1 MKLKT
6 TLLIFFSICFGLAA
20 FAQPADTGNGSV
32 NGLRDTV
39 KPNLKYLTL
48 ADFSIRKHPANNLS
62 VTAMPHYAADLN
74 ASVQVSHQPDYSLTA
89 NTYPDSL
96 NITRLVHC
104 SGGLSMADSHLA
116 ENVNNK
122 MRIKNADSLRLLAL
136 MIKQDSVRIAIY
148 KQNKDS
154 VQRHLASMSTDSLKK
169 QLNYKASDMFKG
181 QIYTEIANRYLDYDT
196 ISNKVTR
203 ASHQSI
209 ALSYTMQALHQFS
222 HFNDTAGLRLTF
234 DHLAKVYLAQKKYS
248 QAKWFI
254 LQSNSLSRAKN
265 DNPNIIASLITLAKI
280 KSEAGDAKLAMG
292 DLDEAI
298 QITAKNKYL
307 KLQSDV
313 YRNYAMLYSR
323 EKNYPREELMLKKR
337 DSIEDIIRKNEQA
350 KQLAALA
357 AKDSADKKKA
367 DSVQAKKKVFT
378 SNTRKLSKNGSAR
391 KVATL

>member
-6 TLLIFFSICFGLAA
+6 TLLIFVSTCITLAG
-20 FAQPADTGNGSV
+20 FAQPAETANGSV
-32 NGLRDTV
+32 NALKDTV

-48 ADFSIRKHPANNLS
+48 ADFSIRKHNANN
-62 VTAMPHYAADLN
+62 VTIDATPHFAGARDAALPVN
-74 ASVQVSHQPDYSLTA
+74 HQADYSLTA
-89 NTYPDSL
+89 VTYPDSL
-96 NITRLVHC
+96 NITKLVHTT
-104 SGGLSMADSHLA
+104 GGLGIADSHLA
-116 ENVNNK
+116 ENASNK
-122 MRIKNADSLRLLAL
+122 LRIRNADSLRLLAM
-136 MIKQDSVRIAIY
+136 MIKQDSARIAIY

-154 VQRHLASMSTDSLKK
+154 VQRHLALMSTDSLKK
-169 QLNYKASDMFKG
+169 QLNYKGSEMFKG

-196 ISNKVTR
+196 ISNRVTR
-203 ASHQSI
+203 ASHESI

-222 HFNDTAGLRLTF
+222 HYNDTSGLRLTF

-280 KSEAGDAKLAMG
+280 KSAAGDAKLAMG

-298 QITAKNKYL
+298 QISAKNKYL

-313 YRNYAMLYSR
+313 YKSYAMLYSR
-323 EKNYPREELMLKKR
+323 EKNYAKEELMLKKR
-337 DSIEDIIRKNEQA
+337 DSVEGVIRRNEEA

-357 AKDSADKKKA
+357 AKDSAYKKKA
-367 DSVQAKKKVFT
+367 DSVQAKKKVLT
-378 SNTRKLSKNGSAR
+378 SNTRKLYKNVSAR
-391 KVATL
+391 KTATL

>member
-1 MKLKT
+1 MKLKI
-6 TLLIFFSICFGLAA
+6 TLLIFFSICVSRAV
-20 FAQPADTGNGSV
+20 FAQPADTGNGTV
-32 NGLRDTV
+32 NILKDTV

-48 ADFSIRKHPANNLS
+48 ADFSIRKHPSNTVSIAA
-62 VTAMPHYAADLN
+62 TPHYSAELD
-74 ASVQVSHQPDYSLTA
+74 ASFMINHQPEYSLTA
-89 NTYPDSL
+89 VTYPDSL
-96 NITRLVHC
+96 SITKLAHS
-104 SGGLSMADSHLA
+104 SGSLSIADSHLA

-122 MRIKNADSLRLLAL
+122 MRIRNADSLRLLAI
-136 MIKQDSVRIAIY
+136 MIKQDSVRIAVY

-154 VQRHLASMSTDSLKK
+154 VQRHLLLMSTDSLKK
-169 QLNYKASDMFKG
+169 QLSYKASDMFKG
-181 QIYTEIANRYLDYDT
+181 QIYTEIANRYMDYDT
-196 ISNKVTR
+196 ISNKLTR
-203 ASHQSI
+203 ASHESI

-254 LQSNSLSRAKN
+254 LQSNSLSRVKN
-265 DNPNIIASLITLAKI
+265 DNQNIIASLITLAKI
-280 KSEAGDAKLAMG
+280 KAEAGDSKLAMS

-298 QITAKNKYL
+298 RISAKNNYL

-323 EKNYPREELMLKKR
+323 EKNYPKEELMLKKR
-337 DSIEDIIRKNEQA
+337 DSIEGVIRKNEEA

-378 SNTRKLSKNGSAR
+378 SNIRKLSKNASSK

>member
-1 MKLKT
+1 MKLKI
-6 TLLIFFSICFGLAA
+6 TLLTFLSVCFCLSAL
-20 FAQPADTGNGSV
+20 AQPADTSKGNSV
-32 NGLRDTV
+32 SEKDTV

-48 ADFSIRKHPANNLS
+48 ADFSIRKHTSNNIS
-62 VTAMPHYAADLN
+62 IAATPHYSADLN
-74 ASVQVSHQPDYSLTA
+74 AALPISHQPDYSLTA
-89 NTYPDSL
+89 ITYPDSMNVIKL
-96 NITRLVHC
+96 MHS
-104 SGGLSMADSHLA
+104 SGSLSMADSHLA
-116 ENVNNK
+116 ENVSNK
-122 MRIKNADSLRLLAL
+122 MRIRNADSLRLLAI

-154 VQRHLASMSTDSLKK
+154 VQRHLTLMSTDSLKK
-169 QLNYKASDMFKG
+169 QLSYKASDMFKG
-181 QIYTEIANRYLDYDT
+181 QIYTEIAGRYLDYDT

-203 ASHQSI
+203 ASHQTI

-234 DHLAKVYLAQKKYS
+234 DHLAKVYLDQKKYS

-265 DNPNIIASLITLAKI
+265 DNPAVITSLITLAKI
-280 KSEAGDAKLAMG
+280 KAEAGDSKLAMG

-298 QITAKNKYL
+298 QISTKNKYL

-313 YRNYAMLYSR
+313 YRSYALLYSR
-323 EKNYPREELMLKKR
+323 EKNYPKEELMLKKR
-337 DSIEDIIRKNEQA
+337 DSIEDIIRKNEAA
-350 KQLAALA
+350 KQMAALA

-378 SNTRKLSKNGSAR
+378 SNTRKLSKSASAK

>member
-6 TLLIFFSICFGLAA
+6 TLLIFLSVCFSLSAA
-20 FAQPADTGNGSV
+20 AQPADSGDGSFNGSK
-32 NGLRDTV
+32 DTV
-39 KPNLKYLTL
+39 KSNLKYLTL
-48 ADFSIRKHPANNLS
+48 ADFSIRKRPANTVS
-62 VTAMPHYAADLN
+62 IAATPHYASDLN
-74 ASVQVSHQPDYSLTA
+74 AAVPVSHQPDYSLTA
-89 NTYPDSL
+89 VTYPDSL
-96 NITRLVHC
+96 NITKLMHS

-116 ENVNNK
+116 ENTNNK
-122 MRIKNADSLRLLAL
+122 IRIRNADSLRLLAI
-136 MIKQDSVRIAIY
+136 MIRQDSVRIAIY

-154 VQRHLASMSTDSLKK
+154 VQRHLALMSTDSLKK
-169 QLNYKASDMFKG
+169 QLSYKASDMFKG

-196 ISNKVTR
+196 ISNKATR
-203 ASHQSI
+203 ASHESI

-234 DHLAKVYLAQKKYS
+234 DHLAKVYLSQKKYS

-265 DNPNIIASLITLAKI
+265 DNLNIITSLITLAKI
-280 KSEAGDAKLAMG
+280 KAEAGDSKLAMG

-298 QITAKNKYL
+298 QLSAKNKYL

-337 DSIEDIIRKNEQA
+337 DSIEGVIRKNEEA

-378 SNTRKLSKNGSAR
+378 SNTRKLSKNGSGR